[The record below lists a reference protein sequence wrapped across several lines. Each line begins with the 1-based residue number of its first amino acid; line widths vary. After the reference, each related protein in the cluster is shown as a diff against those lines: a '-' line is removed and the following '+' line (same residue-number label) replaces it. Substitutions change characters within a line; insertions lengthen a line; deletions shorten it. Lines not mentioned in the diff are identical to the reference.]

1 MSDLPSK
8 SDWIRNA
15 EVGVYESCT
24 ATPFASKKPCRC
36 AAQIGRFQPPSKAM
50 TRSEV
55 GAGVDVGDCACA
67 LDARTAI
74 AKTINP
80 FNSRMAVLQS
90 SGRFFVNRTGKTP
103 AS

>member
-8 SDWIRNA
+8 SDWIRNG

-36 AAQIGRFQPPSKAM
+36 AAQIGRFQPPSNAM

-55 GAGVDVGDCACA
+55 GGGVDVGDCACTLA
-67 LDARTAI
+67 LRTAI

-80 FNSRMAVLQS
+80 FNSRTAILRS
-90 SGRFFVNRTGKTP
+90 SGALFCQSYR
-103 AS
+103 